1 MKGSMLAL
9 AGNRGYD
16 PGANSEK
23 SMRLGGRLAGAIE
36 VLADIE
42 NRRRPV
48 ADALKDWGLSRR
60 FAGSGDRAAVGN
72 IVYDALRKKLS
83 HAWLM
88 DDASPAA
95 LAHAVMFRQWQI
107 SPEQLAA
114 ELDGDKFAPAPLA
127 AAAMSAFQSRA
138 LDDAPDHVKGDIPEW
153 VVPLFQE
160 NFDDAWLSEAQALAE
175 RPSLDLRANTL
186 RANRDKVVSSLE
198 EAHAVPARIA
208 RQGVRIPPGEGPSRL
223 PNVTAE
229 LSFAKGWFEVQDE
242 GSQIVADLVMARDG
256 EQILDYCAGGGGKT
270 LALSAT
276 TGNKGQIH
284 AFDADRKRLAP
295 IIERLRRAGTRNVQV
310 HEREKDL
317 VHLVGKCD
325 RVLID
330 APCTGTGTWRRR
342 PDTKWR
348 LTQKNLDE
356 RIEQQ
361 RQVLASAMRYVRPG
375 GMLCY
380 VTCSLLPQENQDQV
394 RNFVAG
400 NPDFEIA
407 SALGDWQ
414 TLFGT
419 SGVQPV
425 SKDGATVTLSPASTD
440 TDGFFFAMMRRK
452 D

>member
-1 MKGSMLAL
+1 
-9 AGNRGYD
+9 
-16 PGANSEK
+16 
-23 SMRLGGRLAGAIE
+23 MRLGGRLAGAIE

-60 FAGSGDRAAVGN
+60 YAGSGDRAAVGN

-88 DDASPAA
+88 DDASPAS
-95 LAHAVMFRQWQI
+95 LAHAVLFRQWNI
-107 SPEQLAA
+107 SPNQLAS
-114 ELDGDKFAPAPLA
+114 ELDGDKFAPEPLA
-127 AAAMSAFQSRA
+127 AALLEAFGSRK
-138 LDDAPDHVKGDIPEW
+138 LDDAPDHVRGDVPEW
-153 VVPLFQE
+153 VVPLFQT
-160 NFDDAWLSEAQALAE
+160 NFGDGWLAEAQALAE

-186 RANRDKVVSSLE
+186 RAGRDKVIDALE
-198 EAHAVPARIA
+198 EAHAVACRIA

-242 GSQIVADLVMARDG
+242 GSQIVADLVMAGDG
-256 EQILDYCAGGGGKT
+256 EQVLDYCAGGGGKT
-270 LALSAT
+270 LALAAT
-276 TGNKGQIH
+276 MHNKGQIH

-310 HEREKDL
+310 HERERDL
-317 VHLVGKCD
+317 AHLVGKCD

-356 RIEQQ
+356 RIGQQ
-361 RQVLASAMRYVRPG
+361 RQVLDAAARYVRPG

-380 VTCSLLPQENQDQV
+380 VTCSLLPEENQQQAAH
-394 RNFVAG
+394 FVSANG
-400 NPDFEIA
+400 DFEIV
-407 SALGDWQ
+407 SALDNWQ
-414 TLFGT
+414 ALFGT
-419 SGVQPV
+419 SGVAPISQ
-425 SKDGATVTLSPASTD
+425 DGATVTLSPASTD

>member
-1 MKGSMLAL
+1 
-9 AGNRGYD
+9 
-16 PGANSEK
+16 
-23 SMRLGGRLAGAIE
+23 MRLGGRLAGAIE

-88 DDASPAA
+88 DDAGPAA
-95 LAHAVMFRQWQI
+95 LAHAVLFRQWQI

-114 ELDGDKFAPAPLA
+114 ELDGDKFAPEPLPA
-127 AAAMSAFQSRA
+127 AVLETFGSRD

-160 NFDDAWLSEAQALAE
+160 NFGDQWLVEAQALAE
-175 RPSLDLRANTL
+175 RPSLDLRTNTL
-186 RANRDKVVSSLE
+186 RASRDKVVDALE
-198 EAHAVPARIA
+198 ESHAAAARIA

-242 GSQIVADLVMARDG
+242 GSQIVADLVMADNG

-270 LALSAT
+270 LALAAT
-276 TGNKGQIH
+276 MHNKGQIH

-317 VHLVGKCD
+317 THLIGKCD
-325 RVLID
+325 RVLVD

-361 RQVLASAMRYVRPG
+361 KQVLSAAARYVRPG

-380 VTCSLLPQENQDQV
+380 VTCSLLPGENQYQT
-394 RNFVAG
+394 RRFVAE
-400 NPDFEIA
+400 NREFELV
-407 SALGDWQ
+407 SALDNWQ
-414 TLFGT
+414 TLFGA
-419 SGVQPV
+419 SGVLPV
-425 SKDGATVTLSPASTD
+425 SKDGATATLSPASTD

-452 D
+452 A